1 MLGTVLHGQWVFDVG
16 LLSKPIFNLKGPL
29 TMALITLDGPLS
41 PVKPMCEQ
49 SLACWSTVN
58 SCQLGISRGT
68 GTPSL

>member
-29 TMALITLDGPLS
+29 PMALITLDGPLS

-49 SLACWSTVN
+49 SLAC
-58 SCQLGISRGT
+58 
-68 GTPSL
+68 